1 MKKQLLLLSIL
12 LLGSASFAQQGD
24 GGRPK
29 GYKAITDLKT
39 IEHRTFASPDVESLR
54 AEDLVNDKEATG
66 PWRFG
71 YNNATS
77 LNLSNSGTWT
87 NFANGDKIWRIVL
100 TCEEALTVN
109 LTFDNVTL
117 PEGNELYVYN
127 PEKDFILGKFTAYH
141 LYEGQLGTELVPG
154 NTAIVEYYIPARNA
168 DQTASLNINTVTHGY
183 RTTGEYIE
191 KAFGSSGSCNLN
203 VNCPEG
209 AAWTNERNSVVM
221 LVSGSSGFCSGAL
234 VNNTL
239 NDGKPYVLTADHCY
253 SNPATWIFRFNWQG
267 TGCNNPASSP
277 TFQSLSGGA
286 LRARG
291 TASDFCLVE
300 ITGGLVA
307 NTVPASYSPYFSG
320 WDKTGATPTSAVGI
334 HHPSGDIKKISFEN
348 QALISTTFGGSPA
361 NSHWGVTDWDLGVT
375 EGGSSGSPLYDQN
388 HRIIGQL
395 HGGASA
401 CGGSV
406 LSDEYGKV
414 SVSWNPAG
422 SANSGQLKFWLD
434 PNNSGAGF
442 VDGYDPSG
450 ASAVA
455 LDGGLSNLTVTE
467 TQLCGGTFQPTMT
480 ISNSGTTIL
489 TSATITY
496 TIDGGAAQ
504 TYNWSGSLAQY
515 QTQTITLPSVA
526 LAPGAHTF
534 NATLSNPNAGVDEN
548 AVNNATTYSF
558 TIDPIAQTIGFI
570 TINFLTDD
578 YADECY
584 LELRNSN
591 GTLVWSE
598 GNENVAGNFGT
609 NNTPAPNDA
618 TNPLANNTQYN
629 WNVPLTAVDCYTFAI
644 YDYYG
649 DGVGAQQ
656 WGGTDGDLTISSN
669 TNAQIFAISDA
680 DFGGSESTIIKNI
693 NPSSGLET
701 LDNSQVIVYPNP
713 AKDQL
718 TIAAG
723 MKMNRIEFVNVT
735 GQTMFTQIVNNNTT
749 NIQLAGVSSGMYFV
763 KIYAESGIV
772 VKQVIVK

>member
-1 MKKQLLLLSIL
+1 MI
-12 LLGSASFAQQGD
+12 LLGSFSYAQQGD

-29 GYKAITDLKT
+29 GYKATTDLKT
-39 IEHRTFASPDVESLR
+39 IEHRTFATPDVEALR
-54 AEDLVNDKEATG
+54 AEDLVNDAEANG

-87 NFANGDKIWRIVL
+87 NFTNGDKIWRIVL
-100 TCEEALTVN
+100 TCENALTVN
-109 LTFDNVTL
+109 LTFDNITL

-168 DQTASLNINTVTHGY
+168 AEVSTMNINTVTHGY
-183 RTTGEYIE
+183 RTTGEFIE

-209 AAWTNERNSVVM
+209 AAWTNERNSAVM

-267 TGCNNPASSP
+267 AGCPNPATSP

-307 NTVPASYSPYFSG
+307 NTVPPAYSPYFSG
-320 WDKTGATPTSAVGI
+320 WDKTGATPQSAVGI

-348 QALISTTFGGSPA
+348 QPLISTTFGSCPA

-401 CGGSV
+401 CGGAS

-434 PNNSGAGF
+434 PSNSGAGF
-442 VDGYDPSG
+442 VNGYDPAG
-450 ASAVA
+450 AVALA
-455 LDGGLSNLTVTE
+455 LDGGLSNLIVTE
-467 TQLCGGTFQPTMT
+467 TQLCGGTFEPTMT
-480 ISNSGTTIL
+480 ISNGGTTTL

-548 AVNNATTYSF
+548 SVNNNTNYSF
-558 TIDPIAQTIGFI
+558 TINPIAQTVGFI
-570 TINFLTDD
+570 TIKLLTDD
-578 YADECY
+578 YADELY
-584 LELRNSN
+584 LEVRNSS
-591 GTLVWSE
+591 GTLVWTE
-598 GNENVAGNFGT
+598 GNENVAGNFAT
-609 NNTPAPNDA
+609 NNAPAPNDA
-618 TNPLANNTQYN
+618 TNPLENNTQYN
-629 WNVPLTAVDCYTFAI
+629 WNVPLTAVDCYTFGI

-649 DGVGAQQ
+649 DGVAASQ
-656 WGGTDGDLTISSN
+656 WGGSDGDLTISN
-669 TNAQIFAISDA
+669 NANVQIYAIAAA
-680 DFGGSESTIIKNI
+680 DFGGSATTVIKTINS
-693 NPSSGLET
+693 SSGLET
-701 LDNSQVIVYPNP
+701 LDNANVIVYPNP

-723 MKMNRIEFVNVT
+723 MKMDRIEFVTVT

-749 NIQLAGVSSGMYFV
+749 NIQLSGVSSGIYFV

>member
-1 MKKQLLLLSIL
+1 MI
-12 LLGSASFAQQGD
+12 LLGSLSYAQQGD

-29 GYKAITDLKT
+29 GYKATTDLKT
-39 IEHRTFASPDVESLR
+39 IEHRTFATPDIESLR
-54 AEDLVNDKEATG
+54 AEDLVNDEAATG

-71 YNNATS
+71 YNNTTS
-77 LNLSNSGTWT
+77 LNLTNSGTWT

-100 TCEEALTVN
+100 TCENALTVN
-109 LTFDNVTL
+109 LTFDNVSL

-168 DQTASLNINTVTHGY
+168 AEVSTMNINTVTHGY
-183 RTTGEYIE
+183 RTTGEFIE

-209 AAWTNERNSVVM
+209 AAWTNERNSAVM

-234 VNNTL
+234 INNTL

-267 TGCNNPASSP
+267 AGCNNPASSP

-307 NTVPASYSPYFSG
+307 NTVPAAYNPYFSG
-320 WDKTGATPTSAVGI
+320 WDNTGATPQSGVGI

-348 QALISTTFGGSPA
+348 QPLISTSFGGSPA

-401 CGGSV
+401 CGGAV

-442 VDGYDPSG
+442 VNGYDPSG
-450 ASAVA
+450 AVALA

-467 TQLCGGTFQPTMT
+467 TQLCGGTFEPTMT
-480 ISNSGTTIL
+480 ISNGGTTTL
-489 TSATITY
+489 TAATITY

-515 QTQTITLPSVA
+515 QTQTITLPTVA
-526 LAPGAHTF
+526 LTAGTHSF
-534 NATLSNPNAGVDEN
+534 NATFSNPNAGVDEN
-548 AVNNATTYSF
+548 AVNNTTSYSF
-558 TIDPIAQTIGFI
+558 TINPIAQTVGFI
-570 TINFLTDD
+570 TINLLTDD
-578 YADECY
+578 YADESY
-584 LELRNSN
+584 LEVRNSS
-591 GTLVWSE
+591 GALVWSE
-598 GNENVAGNFGT
+598 GNENVAGNFAT
-609 NNTPAPNDA
+609 NNAPAPNDA
-618 TNPLANNTQYN
+618 TNPLENNTQYN
-629 WNVPLTAVDCYTFAI
+629 WNVPLTAVDCYTFGI

-649 DGVGAQQ
+649 DGVAASQ
-656 WGGTDGDLTISSN
+656 WGGTDGDLTISN
-669 TNAQIFAISDA
+669 NANVQIYAIADA
-680 DFGGSESTIIKNI
+680 DFGGSATTVIKNI

-701 LDNSQVIVYPNP
+701 LDNTQVIVYPNP

-723 MKMNRIEFVNVT
+723 MKMNRIEFVTVA
-735 GQTMFTQIVNNNTT
+735 GQTMFTQIVNNNTA
-749 NIQLAGVSSGMYFV
+749 NLQLTGVSSGMYFV
-763 KIYAESGIV
+763 KIYAETGIV

>member
-1 MKKQLLLLSIL
+1 MI
-12 LLGSASFAQQGD
+12 LLGSLSYAQQGD

-29 GYKAITDLKT
+29 GYKATTDLKT
-39 IEHRTFASPDVESLR
+39 IEHRTFATPDIESLR
-54 AEDLVNDKEATG
+54 AEDLVNDEAATG

-71 YNNATS
+71 YNNTSS
-77 LNLSNSGTWT
+77 LNLTNSGTWT
-87 NFANGDKIWRIVL
+87 NFTNGDKIWRIVL
-100 TCEEALTVN
+100 TCENALTVN
-109 LTFDNVTL
+109 LTFDNITL

-168 DQTASLNINTVTHGY
+168 AEVSTMNINTVTHGY
-183 RTTGEYIE
+183 RTTGEFIE

-209 AAWTNERNSVVM
+209 AAWTNERNSAVM

-267 TGCNNPASSP
+267 AGCPNPATSP

-307 NTVPASYSPYFSG
+307 NTVPPAYSPYFSG
-320 WDKTGATPTSAVGI
+320 WDKTGATPQSAVGI
-334 HHPSGDIKKISFEN
+334 HHPAGDIKKISFEN
-348 QALISTTFGGSPA
+348 QPLISTTFGSCPA

-401 CGGSV
+401 CGGAS

-434 PNNSGAGF
+434 PSNSGAGF

-450 ASAVA
+450 AVALA
-455 LDGGLSNLTVTE
+455 LDGGLSNLIVTE
-467 TQLCGGTFQPTMT
+467 TQLCGGVFDPTMT
-480 ISNSGTTIL
+480 ISNSGTTTL
-489 TSATITY
+489 TAATITY
-496 TIDGGAAQ
+496 TIDAGAGQ

-548 AVNNATTYSF
+548 SVNNNTNYSF
-558 TIDPIAQTIGFI
+558 TINPIAQTVGFI
-570 TINFLTDD
+570 TIKLLTDD
-578 YADECY
+578 YADELY
-584 LELRNSN
+584 LEVRNSS
-591 GTLVWSE
+591 GTLVWTE
-598 GNENVAGNFGT
+598 GNENVAGNFAT
-609 NNTPAPNDA
+609 NNAPAPNDA
-618 TNPLANNTQYN
+618 TNPLENNTQYN
-629 WNVPLTAVDCYTFAI
+629 WNVPLTAVDCYTFGI

-649 DGVGAQQ
+649 DGVAASQ
-656 WGGTDGDLTISSN
+656 WGGSDGDLTISN
-669 TNAQIFAISDA
+669 NANVQIYAIAAA
-680 DFGGSESTIIKNI
+680 DFGGSATTVIKTINS
-693 NPSSGLET
+693 SSGLET
-701 LDNSQVIVYPNP
+701 LDNANVIVYPNP

-723 MKMNRIEFVNVT
+723 MKMDRIEFVTVT

-749 NIQLAGVSSGMYFV
+749 NIQLSGVSSGIYFV

>member
-1 MKKQLLLLSIL
+1 MI
-12 LLGSASFAQQGD
+12 LLGSLSYAQQGD

-29 GYKAITDLKT
+29 GYKATTDLKT
-39 IEHRTFASPDVESLR
+39 IEHRTFATPDVEALR
-54 AEDLVNDKEATG
+54 AEDLVNDAEANG

-71 YNNATS
+71 YNNTTS

-87 NFANGDKIWRIVL
+87 NFTNGDKIWRIVL
-100 TCEEALTVN
+100 TCENALTVN
-109 LTFDNVTL
+109 LTFDNITL

-168 DQTASLNINTVTHGY
+168 AEVSTMNINTVTHGY
-183 RTTGEYIE
+183 RTTGEFIE

-209 AAWTNERNSVVM
+209 AAWTNERNSAVM

-267 TGCNNPASSP
+267 AGCPNPATSP

-307 NTVPASYSPYFSG
+307 NTVPPAYSPYFSG
-320 WDKTGATPTSAVGI
+320 WDKTGATPQSAVGI
-334 HHPSGDIKKISFEN
+334 HHPAGDIKKISFEN
-348 QALISTTFGGSPA
+348 QPLISTTFGSCPA

-401 CGGSV
+401 CGGAS

-422 SANSGQLKFWLD
+422 SANSAQLKFWLD
-434 PNNSGAGF
+434 PSNSGAGF

-450 ASAVA
+450 AVALA
-455 LDGGLSNLTVTE
+455 LDGGLSNLIVTE
-467 TQLCGGTFQPTMT
+467 TQLCGGTFEPTMT
-480 ISNSGTTIL
+480 ISNGGTTTL

-548 AVNNATTYSF
+548 SVNNNTNYSF
-558 TIDPIAQTIGFI
+558 TINPIAQTVGFI
-570 TINFLTDD
+570 TIKLLTDD
-578 YADECY
+578 YADELY
-584 LELRNSN
+584 LEVRNSS
-591 GTLVWSE
+591 GTLVWTE
-598 GNENVAGNFGT
+598 GNENVAGNFAT
-609 NNTPAPNDA
+609 NNAPAPNDA
-618 TNPLANNTQYN
+618 TNPLENNTQYN
-629 WNVPLTAVDCYTFAI
+629 WNVPLTAVDCYTFGI

-649 DGVGAQQ
+649 DGVAASQ
-656 WGGTDGDLTISSN
+656 WGGSDGDLTISN
-669 TNAQIFAISDA
+669 NANVQIYAIAAA
-680 DFGGSESTIIKNI
+680 DFGGSATTVIKTINS
-693 NPSSGLET
+693 SSGLET
-701 LDNSQVIVYPNP
+701 LDNANVIVYPNP

-723 MKMNRIEFVNVT
+723 MKMDRIEFVTVT

-749 NIQLAGVSSGMYFV
+749 NIQLSGVSSGMYFV

>member
-1 MKKQLLLLSIL
+1 MKKQLLLLSMI
-12 LLGSASFAQQGD
+12 LLGSLSYAQQGD

-29 GYKAITDLKT
+29 GYKATTDLKT
-39 IEHRTFASPDVESLR
+39 IEHRTFATPDVEALR
-54 AEDLVNDKEATG
+54 AEDLVNDAEATG

-71 YNNATS
+71 YNNTT
-77 LNLSNSGTWT
+77 NLSLTNSGTWIT
-87 NFANGDKIWRIVL
+87 FANGDKIWRIVL

-168 DQTASLNINTVTHGY
+168 AEVSTMNINTVTHGY
-183 RTTGEYIE
+183 RTSGEYLQ

-209 AAWTNERNSVVM
+209 AAWTNERNSAVM

-234 VNNTL
+234 INNTL

-253 SNPATWIFRFNWQG
+253 SNPATWIFRFQWQG
-267 TGCNNPASSP
+267 AGCTNPATSP
-277 TFQSLSGGA
+277 TFQSLSGGV
-286 LRARG
+286 LRARA

-307 NTVPASYSPYFSG
+307 NTVPPAYTPYFSG
-320 WDKTGATPTSAVGI
+320 WDNTGATPQSAVGI

-348 QALISTTFGGSPA
+348 QPLISTTFGTCPA
-361 NSHWGVTDWDLGVT
+361 NSHWGVTNWDLGVT
-375 EGGSSGSPLYDQN
+375 EGGSSGSPLFDQN

-401 CGGSV
+401 CGGAS

-422 SANSGQLKFWLD
+422 SANSAQLKFWLD
-434 PNNSGAGF
+434 PSNSGAGF
-442 VDGYDPSG
+442 VNGYDPSG
-450 ASAVA
+450 AVAVA

-467 TQLCGGTFQPTMT
+467 TQLCGGTFDPTMT
-480 ISNSGTTIL
+480 ISNSGSTVL

-548 AVNNATTYSF
+548 TVNNTTTYSF
-558 TIDPIAQTIGFI
+558 TIDPIAQTVGFI
-570 TINFLTDD
+570 TVNFLTDD
-578 YADECY
+578 YADESY
-584 LELRNSN
+584 LEVRNSS
-591 GTLVWSE
+591 GTVVWCE

-609 NNTPAPNDA
+609 NNTPAPTDA
-618 TNPLANNTQYN
+618 TNPLTNNTQYN
-629 WNVPLTAVDCYTFAI
+629 WNVPLTAVDCYTFGI

-656 WGGTDGDLTISSN
+656 WGGTDGSLTISD
-669 TNAQIFAISDA
+669 NASVQIYTIAAA
-680 DFGGSESTIIKNI
+680 DFGGSATTVIKNI
-693 NPSSGLET
+693 DPSSGVET
-701 LDNSQVIVYPNP
+701 LNNTQVIVYPNP

-723 MKMNRIEFVNVT
+723 MKMNSIELVTVT
-735 GQTMFTQIVNNNTT
+735 GQTIFTQNVNNNIT

-763 KIYAESGIV
+763 KIYAASGIV